1 MDLNKNNTKKILFIT
16 FATILFAY
24 LLFNF
29 NRVILLFKWV
39 LGLIMPFVIGFAIAF
54 ILNVPMKGLENV
66 LFKNPD
72 SKLYRF
78 KRPVC
83 LILSIICIVLVVTFA
98 ITMVIPEFGT
108 TINTIGEKFPEAMEK
123 VKNWA
128 IDLSKDYPDIVDKIM
143 SIDVNWDKLVD
154 EAISLIKNGGSSILS
169 STFSFA
175 SSFVGVIVDIVVGIF
190 FAIYILSQKEGLK
203 KQTKGILYAFCNEKA
218 ADKIIEICAMSD
230 KTFSKFISGQCLE
243 ACILGMMFFITMSIF
258 KIPFAL
264 VVSIL
269 IALTALIP
277 VFGAFIG
284 CGVGA
289 FLILVDDPKKVIVF
303 LIMFIVLQQIEGN
316 LIYPHVVGG
325 SVGLPSIW
333 VLVAVTLGGN
343 LMGIVGMLVF
353 VPLFS
358 ILYAILEELV
368 ITRIREKGIPW
379 QKYNL
384 ACTVPDRK
392 KQRVKKRKSKSANG
406 ETKKS
411 FAEEAKKKT
420 ESIIADDRKKDESCT
435 ET

>member
-16 FATILFAY
+16 FVTILFAY
-24 LLFNF
+24 ILFNF
-29 NRVILLFKWV
+29 TKVMSMFKWIV
-39 LGLIMPFVIGFAIAF
+39 GLIMPFIIGFAIAF

-72 SKLYRF
+72 SKLYKL

-123 VKNWA
+123 LKNWA
-128 IDLSKDYPDIVDKIM
+128 VDLSKDYPDVVDKIM
-143 SIDVNWDKLVD
+143 GIDVNWDKLVD
-154 EAISLIKNGGSSILS
+154 EVIALVKNGGSSILS
-169 STFSFA
+169 STFSIA

-190 FAIYILSQKEGLK
+190 FAIYILSQKEVLK
-203 KQTKGILYAFCNEKA
+203 KQTKGILYAFFHEKT

-230 KTFSKFISGQCLE
+230 KTFSNFISGQCLE
-243 ACILGMMFFITMSIF
+243 ACILGLMFFITMSIF

-264 VVSIL
+264 VVSIM

-316 LIYPHVVGG
+316 LVYPHVVGG

-333 VLVAVTLGGN
+333 VLVAVILGGN
-343 LMGIVGMLVF
+343 LMGIFGMLVF

-358 ILYAILEELV
+358 VLYAFLEELV
-368 ITRIREKGIPW
+368 IARIREKGIPW

-384 ACTVPDRK
+384 ACTVPDR
-392 KQRVKKRKSKSANG
+392 RKKREKKKKHKTAADKGKKESLAA
-406 ETKKS
+406 ETKKK
-411 FAEEAKKKT
+411 A
-420 ESIIADDRKKDESCT
+420 ESIIADDRKKD
-435 ET
+435 

>member
-16 FATILFAY
+16 FVTILFAY

-29 NRVILLFKWV
+29 NRVMSMFKWII
-39 LGLIMPFVIGFAIAF
+39 GLIMPFIIGFAIAF

-72 SKLYRF
+72 SKLYKF

-108 TINTIGEKFPEAMEK
+108 TINTIGEKFPDAMEK
-123 VKNWA
+123 IKNWA
-128 IDLSKDYPDIVDKIM
+128 IDLSKDYPDVVDKIM
-143 SIDVNWDKLVD
+143 GIDVNWDKLVD
-154 EAISLIKNGGSSILS
+154 EAIALVKNGGSSILS
-169 STFSFA
+169 STFSIA

-190 FAIYILSQKEGLK
+190 FAIYILSQKEVLK
-203 KQTKGILYAFCNEKA
+203 KQTKGILYSFCNEKA

-230 KTFSKFISGQCLE
+230 KTFSNFISGQCLE

-264 VVSIL
+264 VVSIM

-289 FLILVDDPKKVIVF
+289 FLILVDDPKKVIIF
-303 LIMFIVLQQIEGN
+303 LIMFIILQQIEGN
-316 LIYPHVVGG
+316 LVYPHVVGG

-333 VLVAVTLGGN
+333 VLVAVILGGN
-343 LMGIVGMLVF
+343 LMGIVGMLIF

-358 ILYAILEELV
+358 VLYAFLEELV
-368 ITRIREKGIPW
+368 IARLREKGIPW

-384 ACTVPDRK
+384 ACTVPDRRK
-392 KQRVKKRKSKSANG
+392 KKVKKRKKPAADK
-406 ETKKS
+406 EKKKS
-411 FAEEAKKKT
+411 PAEEEKEKT
-420 ESIIADDRKKDESCT
+420 KLIIADDRKKD
-435 ET
+435 

>member
-1 MDLNKNNTKKILFIT
+1 MDLNKNNTKRILFIT
-16 FATILFAY
+16 FVTILFAY

-29 NRVILLFKWV
+29 NRVLSMFKWII
-39 LGLIMPFVIGFAIAF
+39 GLIMPFIIGFAIAF

-72 SKLYRF
+72 SKLYKF

-108 TINTIGEKFPEAMEK
+108 TINTIGEKFPDAMEK
-123 VKNWA
+123 IKNWA
-128 IDLSKDYPDIVDKIM
+128 IDLSKDYPDVVDKIM
-143 SIDVNWDKLVD
+143 GIDVNWDKLVD
-154 EAISLIKNGGSSILS
+154 EAIALVKNGGSSILS
-169 STFSFA
+169 STFSIA

-190 FAIYILSQKEGLK
+190 FAIYILSQKEVLK

-218 ADKIIEICAMSD
+218 ADKIIEICATSD
-230 KTFSKFISGQCLE
+230 KTFSNFISGQCLE

-264 VVSIL
+264 VVSIM

-316 LIYPHVVGG
+316 LVYPHVVGG

-333 VLVAVTLGGN
+333 VLVAVILGGN
-343 LMGIVGMLVF
+343 LMGIVGMLIF

-358 ILYAILEELV
+358 VLYAFLEELV
-368 ITRIREKGIPW
+368 IARLREKGIPW

-384 ACTVPDRK
+384 ACTVPDRRK
-392 KQRVKKRKSKSANG
+392 KRAKKRKKPAVDK
-406 ETKKS
+406 EKKKS
-411 FAEEAKKKT
+411 PAEEEKEKT
-420 ESIIADDRKKDESCT
+420 KLIIADDRKKD
-435 ET
+435 

>member
-1 MDLNKNNTKKILFIT
+1 MDLNKNNTRKILFIT
-16 FATILFAY
+16 FVTILFAY

-29 NRVILLFKWV
+29 SKVMSMFKWII
-39 LGLIMPFVIGFAIAF
+39 GLIMPFIIGFAIAF

-72 SKLYRF
+72 SKLYKF

-108 TINTIGEKFPEAMEK
+108 TINTIGEKFPGAMEK
-123 VKNWA
+123 IKDWA
-128 IDLSKDYPDIVDKIM
+128 IDLSRDYPDVVDKIM

-154 EAISLIKNGGSSILS
+154 EAISVVKNGGSSILS
-169 STFSFA
+169 STFSIA

-190 FAIYILSQKEGLK
+190 FAIYILSQKEVLK
-203 KQTKGILYAFCNEKA
+203 KQTKGILYAFCNEKT
-218 ADKIIEICAMSD
+218 ADKIIEVCATSD
-230 KTFSKFISGQCLE
+230 KTFSNFISGQCLE
-243 ACILGMMFFITMSIF
+243 ACILGLMFFIVMTIL

-264 VVSIL
+264 VVSIM

-303 LIMFIVLQQIEGN
+303 LIMFIVLQQLEGN

-333 VLVAVTLGGN
+333 VLVAVILGGN
-343 LMGIVGMLVF
+343 LMGVVGMLIF

-358 ILYAILEELV
+358 VLYAFLEELV
-368 ITRIREKGIPW
+368 IARIREKKIPW

-384 ACTVPDRK
+384 ACTVPDIRK
-392 KQRVKKRKSKSANG
+392 KKEKKRKKPTADREKRKSP
-406 ETKKS
+406 
-411 FAEEAKKKT
+411 AEEDKEKT
-420 ESIIADDRKKDESCT
+420 KSIIADDRKKD
-435 ET
+435 